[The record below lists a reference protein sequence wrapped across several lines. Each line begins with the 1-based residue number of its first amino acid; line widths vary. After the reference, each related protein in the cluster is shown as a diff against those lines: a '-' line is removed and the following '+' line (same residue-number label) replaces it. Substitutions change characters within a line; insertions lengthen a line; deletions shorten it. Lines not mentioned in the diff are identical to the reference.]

1 MSQETSWL
9 LQISVGPVQEFIA
22 AARRT
27 RDLWFGS
34 FMLSEISKAAAE
46 ALKDAKAELIFPAPN
61 APDEDLKPRSDL
73 NVANVILA
81 QASGDAEAMNALAEK
96 AREAAV
102 ARFKEF
108 ATKVYEKAKHW
119 IVKERWDKQVE
130 DVIEFYAAWAEIGTG
145 EGAYKAA
152 RQKVARLLAARKN
165 LRDFLPHEGEFGVP
179 KSSLDGM
186 RESVFTGRKVPAIGG
201 LRLKEGEALDS
212 VGLIKRLA
220 GDERFPS
227 VSRVAVD
234 PWVRGSKEETL
245 RELTPHCEALVKA
258 GAISRVKG
266 YEAFPYE
273 GTAVLLSRH
282 AAMLAECELKYRPEE
297 KEEVREK
304 VKAACRGIN
313 GVLSALKPQDRPQ
326 EPYFALLVAD
336 GDRMGAA
343 ISEIDSIEGHQKF
356 SSTLSQFAGEA
367 RKIVKRFHGVCV
379 YTGGDDVLAFLP
391 LDTCLRC
398 ARKLHDAFGEL
409 LKAYTS
415 SKDQRSPA
423 LSVGISIGHAMED
436 LEDLLEFGRKA
447 EKVAKEG
454 VGKGN
459 LKEKT
464 DRNGLAVAVRLRGS
478 GAVVVREQWGNRA
491 EEKRDETQPLAE
503 VSLDERLHYW
513 ARLFAN
519 GAIPN
524 KFPYELRENA
534 AFYRGWEA
542 GEVLEAAMR
551 DDVKRIFHRKDVTL
565 SDKERNRVK
574 KYIDAALCG
583 SCQID
588 RLQNELVIS
597 RGDARDIDR
606 LSDELL
612 IAQWIG
618 FGIQQVKGGDR

>member
-34 FMLSEISKAAAE
+34 SMLSEISKAAAK
-46 ALKDAKAELIFPAPN
+46 AVKDAEAELIFPEPN
-61 APDEDLKPRSDL
+61 GDLKPDSDL
-73 NVANVILA
+73 SVANVILA
-81 QASGDAEAMNALAEK
+81 RASGDDQAMNALAER

-165 LRDFLPHEGEFGVP
+165 LRDFLPYEGEFGIP
-179 KSSLDGM
+179 KSSLDGL
-186 RESVFTGRKVPAIGG
+186 RESVFKDGKVPVIAG
-201 LRLKEGEALDS
+201 LRLKEGEVLDS
-212 VGLIKRLA
+212 VGLIKRIS
-220 GDERFPS
+220 GDKRFPS

-234 PWVRGSKEETL
+234 PWVRGVKEETL
-245 RELTPHCEALVKA
+245 RALEPYCGALVET
-258 GAISRVKG
+258 GAISDVMG

-282 AAMLAECELKYRPEE
+282 ASMLAECEPEGRPEE

-304 VKAACRGIN
+304 VRAACRGIATI
-313 GVLSALKPQDRPQ
+313 LSGLKERDRPQ

-343 ISEIDSIEGHQKF
+343 IAEIGDMEGHQEF
-356 SSTLSQFAGEA
+356 SSTLSKFAGEA
-367 RKIVKRFHGVCV
+367 RDIVRNFHGVCV

-391 LDTCLRC
+391 LDTCLGC

-409 LKAYTS
+409 LKDYVS
-415 SKDQRSPA
+415 SKDQKSPT

-464 DRNGLAVAVRLRGS
+464 DRNGLAVVVRSRGS
-478 GAVVVREQWGNRA
+478 DSVVVREQWQCKAAVGQDATRA
-491 EEKRDETQPLAE
+491 LAQ
-503 VSLDERLHYW
+503 VSLDERLLYW
-513 ARLFAN
+513 ARLFAD

-534 AFYRGWEA
+534 KFYREWDP

-551 DDVKRIFHRKDVTL
+551 DDIKRIFRRKDVNL
-565 SDKERNRVK
+565 SDEERNRVE

-606 LSDELL
+606 LSDELV

-618 FGIQQVKGGDR
+618 FGVRQAKGGDR

>member
-34 FMLSEISKAAAE
+34 FMLSEISKAAAK
-46 ALKDAKAELIFPAPN
+46 ALKDAEAELIFPEPN
-61 APDEDLKPRSDL
+61 GDLSPESNL

-81 QASGDAEAMNALAEK
+81 RAGGDAEAMNALAEK

-102 ARFKEF
+102 ARFKAF
-108 ATKVYEKAKHW
+108 ADEVYEKAERW
-119 IVKERWDKQVE
+119 IVKERWDRQVK
-130 DVIEFYAAWAEIGTG
+130 DVIEFYAAWTELGTG

-179 KSSLDGM
+179 KSSLDGL
-186 RESVFTGRKVPAIGG
+186 RESVFRDGKVPAVAG

-212 VGLIKRLA
+212 VGLIKRIA

-234 PWVRGSKEETL
+234 PWVRGAREETL
-245 RELTPHCEALVKA
+245 RELAPHCEALVKA
-258 GAISRVKG
+258 GAISRVRG
-266 YEAFPYE
+266 GEAFPYE

-282 AAMLAECELKYRPEE
+282 AAMLTECELKYRPEE

-304 VKAACRGIN
+304 VRAACRGIN
-313 GVLSALKPQDRPQ
+313 GILSALKPQDRPQ

-343 ISEIDSIEGHQKF
+343 ISEIGDMKGHQDF
-356 SSTLSQFAGEA
+356 SSTLSEFAGKAKKVVES
-367 RKIVKRFHGVCV
+367 FHGVCV

-391 LDTCLRC
+391 LDTCLSC
-398 ARKLHDAFGEL
+398 ARDLHDAFGEL
-409 LKAYTS
+409 LKDYKS
-415 SKDQRSPA
+415 IKDQRSPT

-436 LEDLLEFGRKA
+436 LEDLLAFGREA
-447 EKVAKEG
+447 EKVAKKG
-454 VGKGN
+454 VGEGS

-464 DRNGLAVAVRLRGS
+464 DRNGLAVVVRSRGS
-478 GAVVVREQWGNRA
+478 GAVVVREQWGDRA
-491 EEKRDETQPLAE
+491 EEKRDEKRPLAE
-503 VSLDERLHYW
+503 VSLDRRLHYW
-513 ARLFAN
+513 ARLFAD

-534 AFYRGWEA
+534 KFYRGWEA
-542 GEVLEAAMR
+542 GEVLKNAVR
-551 DDVKRIFHRKDVTL
+551 DDMKRIFRRKDV
-565 SDKERNRVK
+565 
-574 KYIDAALCG
+574 
-583 SCQID
+583 
-588 RLQNELVIS
+588 
-597 RGDARDIDR
+597 R
-606 LSDELL
+606 LSDEEKKRVEDYIDLRL
-612 IAQWIG
+612 FGHRDIERFSDELVIAQWIG
-618 FGIQQVKGGDR
+618 FGIRQVKGGGR

>member
-1 MSQETSWL
+1 MSQGASWL

-34 FMLSEISKAAAE
+34 FMLSEISKAAAK
-46 ALKDAKAELIFPAPN
+46 AVQDAEAELIFPEPN
-61 APDEDLKPRSDL
+61 GDLSPESDL
-73 NVANVILA
+73 SVANVILA
-81 QASGDAEAMNALAEK
+81 RASGDTEAMNALAER

-108 ATKVYEKAKHW
+108 AAEACKKAERC
-119 IVKERWDKQVE
+119 IVKERWDKQVK
-130 DVIEFYAAWAEIGTG
+130 DVIEFYSAWTEIGTG

-165 LRDFLPHEGEFGVP
+165 LRDFLPHEGESGVP
-179 KSSLDGM
+179 KSSLDGL
-186 RESVFTGRKVPAIGG
+186 RESVFRDGKVPAIPG

-212 VGLIKRLA
+212 VGLIKRVA

-234 PWVRGSKEETL
+234 PWVRGAKEETL

-258 GAISRVKG
+258 GAISRVRG
-266 YEAFPYE
+266 YTTFPYE

-282 AAMLAECELKYRPEE
+282 ASMLAECEPEGRPEE

-304 VKAACRGIN
+304 VRAACRGIATI
-313 GVLSALKPQDRPQ
+313 LSGLKERDRPQ

-343 ISEIDSIEGHQKF
+343 IAEIGDMEGHQKF
-356 SSTLSQFAGEA
+356 SSTLSKFAGEA
-367 RKIVKRFHGVCV
+367 RDIVRNFHGVCV

-391 LDTCLRC
+391 LDTCLGC
-398 ARKLHDAFGEL
+398 ARELHEAFGEL
-409 LKAYTS
+409 LKDYKS
-415 SKDQRSPA
+415 LKDQRSPT

-436 LEDLLEFGRKA
+436 LEDLLEFGRGA
-447 EKVAKEG
+447 EKVAKKGIEDEASRQG
-454 VGKGN
+454 V
-459 LKEKT
+459 
-464 DRNGLAVAVRLRGS
+464 DRNGLAVVVRSRGS
-478 GAVVVREQWGNRA
+478 DSVIVREQWGRKNTEGLEDTRA
-491 EEKRDETQPLAE
+491 LAK

-513 ARLFAN
+513 ARLFSD

-534 AFYRGWEA
+534 AFYRGWDP
-542 GEVLEAAMR
+542 GDVLEAAVR
-551 DDVKRIFHRKDVTL
+551 DDIKRIFRRKDVRL
-565 SDKERNRVK
+565 SDEEKKRVED
-574 KYIDAALCG
+574 YIDSRLCG
-583 SCQID
+583 H
-588 RLQNELVIS
+588 
-597 RGDARDIDR
+597 RDIER
-606 LSDELL
+606 FSDELL

-618 FGIQQVKGGDR
+618 FGIRQAKGGDR

>member
-34 FMLSEISKAAAE
+34 YMLSEISKAAAK
-46 ALKDAKAELIFPAPN
+46 ALKDAKAELIFPAP
-61 APDEDLKPRSDL
+61 DGDLKPGSDL

-108 ATKVYEKAKHW
+108 AAEAFKKAERC
-119 IVKERWDKQVE
+119 IVKERWDRQIE
-130 DVIEFYAAWAEIGTG
+130 DVIEFYAAWTELGTG

-179 KSSLDGM
+179 KSSLDGL
-186 RESVFTGRKVPAIGG
+186 RESVFRDGKVPAVAG

-212 VGLIKRLA
+212 VGLIKRIA

-234 PWVRGSKEETL
+234 PWVRGAREETL
-245 RELTPHCEALVKA
+245 RELAPHCEALVKA
-258 GAISRVKG
+258 GAISRVRG
-266 YEAFPYE
+266 GEAFPYE

-282 AAMLAECELKYRPEE
+282 AAMLTECELKYRPEE

-304 VKAACRGIN
+304 VRAACRGIN
-313 GVLSALKPQDRPQ
+313 GILSALKPQDRPQ

-343 ISEIDSIEGHQKF
+343 ISEIGDMKGHQDF
-356 SSTLSQFAGEA
+356 SSTLSEFAGKAKKVVES
-367 RKIVKRFHGVCV
+367 FHGVCV

-391 LDTCLRC
+391 LDTCLSC
-398 ARKLHDAFGEL
+398 ARDLHDAFGEL
-409 LKAYTS
+409 LKDYKS
-415 SKDQRSPA
+415 IKDQRSPT

-436 LEDLLEFGRKA
+436 LEDLLAFGREA
-447 EKVAKEG
+447 EKVAKKG
-454 VGKGN
+454 VGEGS

-464 DRNGLAVAVRLRGS
+464 DRNGLAVVVRSRGS
-478 GAVVVREQWGNRA
+478 GAVVVREQWGDRA
-491 EEKRDETQPLAE
+491 EEKRDEKRPLAE
-503 VSLDERLHYW
+503 VSLDRRLHYW
-513 ARLFAN
+513 ARLFAD

-534 AFYRGWEA
+534 KFYRGWEA
-542 GEVLEAAMR
+542 GEVLKNAVR
-551 DDVKRIFHRKDVTL
+551 DDMKRIFRRKDV
-565 SDKERNRVK
+565 
-574 KYIDAALCG
+574 
-583 SCQID
+583 
-588 RLQNELVIS
+588 
-597 RGDARDIDR
+597 R
-606 LSDELL
+606 LSDEEKKRVEDYIDLRL
-612 IAQWIG
+612 FGHRDIERFSDELVIAQWIG
-618 FGIQQVKGGDR
+618 FGIRQVKGGGR

>member
-34 FMLSEISKAAAE
+34 SMLSEISKAAAK
-46 ALKDAKAELIFPAPN
+46 AVKGAKAELIFPEPN
-61 APDEDLKPRSDL
+61 GDLSPESDL

-81 QASGDAEAMNALAEK
+81 RASGDAEAMNALAEK

-102 ARFKEF
+102 ARFKKF
-108 ATKVYEKAKHW
+108 ADEAFKKAERC

-130 DVIEFYAAWAEIGTG
+130 DVIEFYAAWTEIGTG
-145 EGAYKAA
+145 EGAYKVA

-179 KSSLDGM
+179 KSSLDGL
-186 RESVFTGRKVPAIGG
+186 RESVFRVFRDGKVPPIAG

-212 VGLIKRLA
+212 VGLIKRIA

-234 PWVRGSKEETL
+234 PWVRGAKEETL
-245 RELTPHCEALVKA
+245 LELTPHCEALVKA
-258 GAISRVKG
+258 GAISRVRG
-266 YEAFPYE
+266 YAAFPYE

-282 AAMLAECELKYRPEE
+282 AAMLTECELKYRPEE

-304 VKAACRGIN
+304 VRAACRGIN

-326 EPYFALLVAD
+326 DPYFALLVAD

-343 ISEIDSIEGHQKF
+343 ISEIDGIEGHQKF
-356 SSTLSQFAGEA
+356 SSTLSKFAGEA
-367 RKIVKRFHGVCV
+367 RDIVKKFHGVCV

-391 LDTCLRC
+391 LDTCLGC
-398 ARKLHDAFGEL
+398 ARELHEAFGEL
-409 LKAYTS
+409 LKDYKS
-415 SKDQRSPA
+415 LKDQRSPT

-436 LEDLLEFGRKA
+436 LEDLLAFGRGA
-447 EKVAKEG
+447 ERVAKKGIEDEASRQG
-454 VGKGN
+454 V
-459 LKEKT
+459 
-464 DRNGLAVAVRLRGS
+464 DRNGLAVVVRSRGS
-478 GAVVVREQWGNRA
+478 GAIVVREQWRCNDKEGRA
-491 EEKRDETQPLAE
+491 DTLALAD

-513 ARLFAN
+513 ARLFSD

-524 KFPYELRENA
+524 KFPYELRGNA
-534 AFYRGWEA
+534 EFYRGWED
-542 GEVLEAAMR
+542 GEVLKAAVR
-551 DDVKRIFHRKDVTL
+551 DDIKRIFRRKDVRL
-565 SDKERNRVK
+565 SDEEKKRVED
-574 KYIDAALCG
+574 YIDSRLCG
-583 SCQID
+583 H
-588 RLQNELVIS
+588 
-597 RGDARDIDR
+597 RDIER

-618 FGIQQVKGGDR
+618 FGIRQVKGGDR

>member
-1 MSQETSWL
+1 MSQGASWL

-34 FMLSEISKAAAE
+34 FMLSEISKAAAK
-46 ALKDAKAELIFPAPN
+46 AVQDAEAELIFPEPN
-61 APDEDLKPRSDL
+61 GDLSPESDL
-73 NVANVILA
+73 SVANVILA
-81 QASGDAEAMNALAEK
+81 RASGDTEAMNALAER

-108 ATKVYEKAKHW
+108 AAEACKKAERC
-119 IVKERWDKQVE
+119 IVKERWDKQVK
-130 DVIEFYAAWAEIGTG
+130 DVIEFYSAWTEIGTG

-179 KSSLDGM
+179 KSSLDGL
-186 RESVFTGRKVPAIGG
+186 RESVFRDGKVPKIAG

-212 VGLIKRLA
+212 VGLIKRIA

-234 PWVRGSKEETL
+234 PWVRGAKEETL
-245 RELTPHCEALVKA
+245 RELRPHCEALVKA

-266 YEAFPYE
+266 YTTFPYE
-273 GTAVLLSRH
+273 GTAVMLSRH
-282 AAMLAECELKYRPEE
+282 AAMLAECGEGD
-297 KEEVREK
+297 KEEA
-304 VKAACRGIN
+304 KAACKAIADI
-313 GVLSALKPQDRPQ
+313 LSRLRPKDRPQ

-343 ISEIDSIEGHQKF
+343 ISEIDDIDGHQKF
-356 SSTLSQFAGEA
+356 SKTLSEFAGKA
-367 RKIVKRFHGVCV
+367 RDIVRNFHGVCV

-391 LDTCLRC
+391 LDTCLSC
-398 ARKLHDAFGEL
+398 ARGLHEAFGEL
-409 LKAYTS
+409 LKDYKS
-415 SKDQRSPA
+415 IKDQRSPT

-436 LEDLLEFGRKA
+436 LEDLLEFGRGA
-447 EKVAKEG
+447 ERIAKKGIGDEASRQG
-454 VGKGN
+454 V
-459 LKEKT
+459 
-464 DRNGLAVAVRLRGS
+464 DRNGLAVVVRSRGS
-478 GAVVVREQWGNRA
+478 GAVAVREQWRCKDKEGRA
-491 EEKRDETQPLAE
+491 DTLALAD

-513 ARLFAN
+513 ARLFSD

-534 AFYRGWEA
+534 AFYTEWDPGD
-542 GEVLEAAMR
+542 VLKNAVR
-551 DDVKRIFHRKDVTL
+551 DDIKRIFRRKDVRL
-565 SDKERNRVK
+565 SDEEKKRVED
-574 KYIDAALCG
+574 YIDSRLCG
-583 SCQID
+583 H
-588 RLQNELVIS
+588 
-597 RGDARDIDR
+597 RDIER
-606 LSDELL
+606 FSDELL

-618 FGIQQVKGGDR
+618 FGIRQAKGGDR